1 MRHPGEEQLILY
13 YFGEHPAPDEV
24 KTHLAGCGE
33 CRGEYEGIV
42 ATLAA
47 VGDDDVPERGDG
59 YGREVWARLQGRLER
74 PSVWATGRWWMAMG
88 AVAAMVVLA
97 VMAGRVGPQQKP
109 EEPVRWEEVRQ
120 RILLSDVGEHLE
132 RAEVVLAEAANG
144 GEERVTDDLIEANR
158 LYRQAAVGA
167 GETSMAAV
175 LEDLERTLLEMSHGA
190 TPELDEMVFKVRATA
205 TQVRARESEAERDA
219 ERNKARS

>member
-1 MRHPGEEQLILY
+1 
-13 YFGEHPAPDEV
+13 
-24 KTHLAGCGE
+24 
-33 CRGEYEGIV
+33 
-42 ATLAA
+42 
-47 VGDDDVPERGDG
+47 
-59 YGREVWARLQGRLER
+59 
-74 PSVWATGRWWMAMG
+74 MAMG
-88 AVAAMVVLA
+88 AVAAMVALA
-97 VMAGRVGPQQKP
+97 VMAGRVGPQQRP

-167 GETSMAAV
+167 GETSVAAV

>member
-1 MRHPGEEQLILY
+1 MRHPGEEELILY
-13 YFGEHPAPDEV
+13 YYGEHPASHKV
-24 KTHLAGCGE
+24 NAHLAACGGCRE
-33 CRGEYEGIV
+33 EYEGIV

-47 VGDDDVPERGDG
+47 VGDDVPERGEG
-59 YGREVWARLQGRLER
+59 YGREVWGRLVGR
-74 PSVWATGRWWMAMG
+74 LAPSPQSPPRLWWVAWG

-97 VMAGRVGPQQKP
+97 VMAGRVGPQRRP
-109 EEPVRWEEVRQ
+109 EEPVRWEEVQQ

-167 GETSMAAV
+167 GETSVAAV
-175 LEDLERTLLEMSHGA
+175 LEDLERTLLEMSHNDG

-205 TQVRARESEAERDA
+205 TQVRARELEAGRD
-219 ERNKARS
+219 KGRS

>member
-13 YFGEHPAPDEV
+13 YFGEHPAPNEV
-24 KTHLAGCGE
+24 KAHLAGCGE

-59 YGREVWARLQGRLER
+59 YGREVWARLQGQRER
-74 PSVWATGRWWMAMG
+74 PSPWATGRWWVAIG

-97 VMAGRVGPQQKP
+97 VMAGRVGPQQRP

-158 LYRQAAVGA
+158 LYRQAAVRA

-175 LEDLERTLLEMSHGA
+175 LEDLERTLLEMSHGE
-190 TPELDEMVFKVRATA
+190 TPELDEMVFRVRATA
-205 TQVRARESEAERDA
+205 TQVRARESEADRD
-219 ERNKARS
+219 KSRS